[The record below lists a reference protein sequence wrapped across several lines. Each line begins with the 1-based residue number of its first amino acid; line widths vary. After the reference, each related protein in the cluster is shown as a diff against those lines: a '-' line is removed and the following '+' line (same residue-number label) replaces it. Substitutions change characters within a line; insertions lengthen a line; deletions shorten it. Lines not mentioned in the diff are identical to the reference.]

1 VENEVAYRTS
11 GGVDVRR
18 RVEPLPY
25 PCDTSPLARALD
37 ARCGLLLASSCEVPG
52 RYARYDLG
60 FVDPPLVLTGRGR
73 TLDVRAT
80 GPRGAALLPAAAAAL
95 RVATALERLEEREGF
110 VRAVARAPAGGFTEE
125 ERTRQPSLFSLLR
138 ALIALFASDADER
151 LGLYG
156 AFGYDLAFQLE
167 PLPLSLAREPSARD
181 LVLYLPDEILVV
193 DHRLER
199 AERRRYEFSA
209 LGRTTDGLPRGP
221 VPARFEGPRAPAC
234 AADGSPGSYAALVE
248 RAIERFRAGD
258 LFEVVPSQTFYEPAA
273 AAPSELFERLR
284 RRNPAPYGFLANLDA
299 GEWLVG
305 ASPEMYVRVAG
316 RRVETCPIAGT
327 IARGADALEDAA
339 QVERLLAS
347 EKEESELTMC
357 TDVDRNDKSRIC
369 EAGSV
374 RVLARR
380 AIELYSRVIH
390 TVDHVEGVLRPGYDA
405 LDAFLSHAWAVT
417 VTGAPKRAAMAFLEA
432 HERTPRRFYGG
443 ALGVLGFDG
452 GANTGLVLRT
462 IRVADGVAE
471 VRVGATVLYGSDP
484 AAEER
489 ETRLK
494 AAALLDALRR
504 PGDRMDDSAAA
515 RGDDVRAAHPA
526 REPARAGD
534 ARPGPRVLLVDCQDS
549 FVHTLAGY
557 FRAAGAKVKTLRAGF
572 PLDELRR
579 QEPDLVLLS
588 PGPGRPEQF
597 GLSRVLDAAAA
608 RGLPVF
614 GVCLGLQAIAE
625 HCGGELA
632 LLPEPR
638 HGKRSRVR
646 VLGGRLFEGLPREF
660 EAGRYHSLVARRE
673 TLPPELRVTAL
684 AEDGAVMALEHVE
697 RPVFGVQFHPE
708 SILTLGGGVGRAL
721 VERVVALT
729 PVRAR
734 ERRVRRFA

>member
-1 VENEVAYRTS
+1 VENEIEYRTS
-11 GGVDVRR
+11 GGVGVRR

-25 PCDTSPLARALD
+25 PYDTSPLARALD
-37 ARCGLLLASSCEVPG
+37 ARRGLLLASSCEVPG
-52 RYARYDLG
+52 RYARYDVG
-60 FVDPPLVLTGRGR
+60 FVDPPLVVTGRGR
-73 TLDVRAT
+73 ALDVEAT

-95 RVATALERLEEREGF
+95 RAAPALERLDERGGRI
-110 VRAVARAPAGGFTEE
+110 RAVARAPAGGFTEE
-125 ERTRQPSLFSLLR
+125 DRTRQPSLFSLLR
-138 ALIALFASDADER
+138 ALIALFASDEDDR

-181 LVLYLPDEILVV
+181 LVLYLPDEIVVV

-199 AERRRYEFSA
+199 AECRRYEFAA
-209 LGRTTDGLPRGP
+209 LGRATDGVPRGP
-221 VPARFEGPRAPAC
+221 VPARFEGARTPARAD
-234 AADGSPGSYAALVE
+234 DGPPGSYAAIVE

-273 AAPSELFERLR
+273 APPSELFERLR
-284 RRNPAPYGFLANLDA
+284 RRNPAPYGFLANLGA

-380 AIELYSRVIH
+380 AIELYSRLIH

-417 VTGAPKRAAMAFLEA
+417 VTGAPKRAAMEFLEA

-452 GANTGLVLRT
+452 SANTGLVLRT

-471 VRVGATVLYGSDP
+471 VRVGATLLYGSDP

-504 PGDRMDDSAAA
+504 ADEPAASPAAESAGEA
-515 RGDDVRAAHPA
+515 RDARPA
-526 REPARAGD
+526 RTGD

-588 PGPGRPEQF
+588 PGPGRPAQF

-608 RGLPVF
+608 RGLPIF

-625 HCGGELA
+625 HYGGELA

-660 EAGRYHSLVARRE
+660 EAGRYHSLVARPE
-673 TLPPELRVTAL
+673 TLPPELRVTAV

-729 PVRAR
+729 PVRTR
-734 ERRVRRFA
+734 ERRARRFA